1 MSHPVKTLLF
11 HPLGAGDLGFPPRSR
26 AIAPADLE
34 GDPEATGLE
43 RRPLRKIFTS
53 GVEVDA
59 VVLLATVNAHR
70 PGAATFAE
78 YGRLLRDGLCS
89 PHGMFGRRFS
99 PENVRVVEVAEP
111 TTRHCAGPAAMALAH
126 FAPRECLVTSGS
138 GSYALGAAALLA
150 ALEAGIAVSLL
161 PVDDAAT
168 PYRLEDLITSAGALR
183 NWLLRHRF
191 WAELAQYDPA
201 GADVWR
207 LLDARQHADV
217 SLARRARREGVRGLS
232 DGQVE
237 KLAEL
242 WPSVQA
248 AFFERAAR
256 GEAIDQSLL
265 RAWYV
270 RHLAGRLERERD
282 TLPAPMRTLVSGLV
296 EKLTVR
302 DPRQGCGTLLR
313 QAGQRIP
320 AAETGQCAEILRD
333 HRLTQFYADAATHT
347 AHLREQRLGL
357 PTTVIDQA
365 KVWERGDLA
374 VDLLKSRGMTP
385 WPVLGSGDVLVLMGV
400 GVGGEDT
407 PDMQGK
413 QALSEV
419 LDWVERH
426 RDNPGRIRLR
436 LLASAQTTD
445 RAEALAAWAR
455 THAEAETIRPLP
467 VADVARA
474 GDEIHRALQSAGSP
488 TGRSESG
495 SLRDVDEIVLVIN
508 PGKPGI
514 GNAMIAAGIVW
525 SLTAACP
532 LRVVELTRDQGVR
545 PVARDGGRV
554 LRRLGPDPVLAELAG
569 CALRRLDLRTA
580 WTLLGHG
587 SSALDPMRESVDDL
601 HRELYAGAAADRRRE
616 SARQRLTLIARV
628 LGDQPWPA
636 CHLAVEA
643 LRPGLFDWSA
653 WSAVTV
659 RSPAL
664 KELERLRNAS
674 PYAHLLD
681 RVRQRRQQCVEPP
694 SPDVVRAL
702 LARAVN
708 DLGGVDDAIFLRYQ
722 RLCRELEAFAVA
734 HRLC

>member
-1 MSHPVKTLLF
+1 MSHPVGTLLF

-26 AIAPADLE
+26 AVTPVDLE
-34 GDPEATGLE
+34 GDPDATGPA
-43 RRPLRKIFTS
+43 RRPLRKIFAS
-53 GVEVDA
+53 DVRVDA

-70 PGAATFAE
+70 PGAATFAA
-78 YGRLLRDGLCS
+78 YGQLLRDRLCS
-89 PHGMFGRRFS
+89 PQGLFGRRFS
-99 PENVRVVEVAEP
+99 PGDVRVVEVAEP
-111 TTRHCAGPAAMALAH
+111 TTRHGTGPVTTALAH
-126 FAPRECLVTSGS
+126 FTPRACLVTSGS
-138 GSYALGAAALLA
+138 GSYALGASALLA
-150 ALEAGIAVSLL
+150 SLEAGIPVSLL
-161 PVDDAAT
+161 PVDDPAT

-191 WAELAQYDPA
+191 WAELAQFDPG

-207 LLDARQHADV
+207 LLDARQRADV
-217 SLARRARREGVRGLS
+217 SLARRARREGLPGLS
-232 DGQVE
+232 DGQLE
-237 KLAEL
+237 KLTEL

-270 RHLAGRLERERD
+270 RHLAGRLEREHD
-282 TLPAPMRTLVSGLV
+282 TLPPPVRTLVSGLV

-320 AAETGQCAEILRD
+320 VTETGACAAILRD
-333 HRLTQFYADAATHT
+333 HQLTRFYADAATHT
-347 AHLREQRLGL
+347 AHLRDRGPRLP
-357 PTTVIDQA
+357 PTVVGQA

-385 WPVLGSGDVLVLMGV
+385 WPVLGSGDVLVLMCV
-400 GVGGEDT
+400 GIGHGDT
-407 PDMQGK
+407 SDVQGK
-413 QALSEV
+413 QGLQQV
-419 LDWVERH
+419 IDWVERR
-426 RDNPGRIRLR
+426 RDTPGRIRLR
-436 LLASAQTTD
+436 LLASAETAA

-455 THAEAETIRPLP
+455 TRAEAGTIGPLP

-474 GDEIHRALQSAGSP
+474 AEEIRRAIEAAGPP
-488 TGRSESG
+488 TGRSGSG

-514 GNAMIAAGIVW
+514 GNAMIAAGIAW

-532 LRVVELTRDQGVR
+532 LRVIELTRDQGVR

-554 LRRLGPDPVLAELAG
+554 LRRLGPDPLLAELAR

-587 SSALDPMRESVDDL
+587 SSALDPMRESVDRL
-601 HRELYAGAAADRRRE
+601 HRDLYAGADRRE
-616 SARQRLTLIARV
+616 AAARQRLTLIGHV
-628 LGDQPWPA
+628 LGDQPWAA
-636 CHLAVEA
+636 CHVAVEA
-643 LRPGLFDWSA
+643 LRPGLFDWRE
-653 WSAVTV
+653 WSAVTA

-681 RVRQRRQQCVEPP
+681 RIRQRRRQRVEPP
-694 SPDVVRAL
+694 DADAVRAL
-702 LARAVN
+702 LARAVQG
-708 DLGGVDDAIFLRYQ
+708 LGGVDDALFARYQ
-722 RLCRELEAFAVA
+722 RLCGELEAFAA
-734 HRLC
+734 DHRLS